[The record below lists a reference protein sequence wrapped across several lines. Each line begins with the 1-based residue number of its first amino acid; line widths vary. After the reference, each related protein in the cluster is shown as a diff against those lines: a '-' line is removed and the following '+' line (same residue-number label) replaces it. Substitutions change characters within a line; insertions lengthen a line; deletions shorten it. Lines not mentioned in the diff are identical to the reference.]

1 MMARFTVLIPA
12 YNAAHSLPYLLRM
25 IQREGWKG
33 EVIVVDDG
41 STDATGESAR
51 ELGATVIRHERNRGK
66 GAALSTGFRLILET
80 KKVDAVVTIDADLQH
95 DPEDLKTFVNAREK
109 TGANIVLGRRKR
121 IGSGMPLGRVLS
133 NSITSFLVSARTG
146 ISIPDSQCGYRLI
159 GREVLE
165 SVNVESEGYEAE
177 TELLIRAAVRGFRIS
192 WVPVNTLYRG
202 EKSHMTHWRTTRRFI
217 KTLFKEY

>member
-1 MMARFTVLIPA
+1 MMDRFAVLIPA
-12 YNAAHSLPYLLRM
+12 YNAAHSLPDLLRM
-25 IQREGWKG
+25 IEREGWKD

-41 STDATGESAR
+41 STDDTGERAR
-51 ELGATVIRHERNRGK
+51 EFGATVIRHKRNRGK

-80 KKVDAVVTIDADLQH
+80 KKVSAVVTIDADLQH
-95 DPEDLKTFVNAREK
+95 DTQDLSTFVNARRR

-121 IGSGMPLGRVLS
+121 VGSGMPFSRVLS
-133 NSITSFLVSARTG
+133 NCITSFLVSARTG

-165 SVNVESEGYEAE
+165 SVDVESEGYEAE
-177 TELLIRAAVRGFRIS
+177 TELLIRAAARGFRIS
-192 WVPVNTLYRG
+192 WVPVNTVYRG
-202 EKSHMTHWRTTRRFI
+202 ETSHMTHWKTTRRFI